1 MFAYIKGSLEVKTNG
16 YIVIDVNGIGYK
28 IFMSETAINK
38 LGAIGEI
45 IKIHTYVRVRED
57 DISIYGFNTNEE
69 LRMFELLL
77 SVSGIG
83 AKSALV
89 ILSNVSV
96 SSFALAIINNDINL
110 LKKLPG
116 IGPKTAQRVILELK
130 DKLKKENEIVA
141 NENTDISDTINT
153 AIMDDEKIAEEQ
165 VVGVLN
171 FDIHL
176 VKDFKGKRYIERI
189 TECIPLEN
197 EDNYNL
203 DYKKAKTGD
212 AKLDKF
218 FDNATIYFSKSTN
231 LQTYKYVNILE
242 YHDGNYV
249 LTNPISEI
257 NRKEMKNN
265 MDEQDAKKFEQF
277 CKENWN

>member
-16 YIVIDVNGIGYK
+16 YIVIDVNGLGYK

-153 AIMDDEKIAEEQ
+153 AIMDDEKIAEATAALK
-165 VVGVLN
+165 VLGYTGKEIEKALEKVDAN
-171 FDIHL
+171 LSVEDIIR
-176 VKDFKGKRYIERI
+176 KG
-189 TECIPLEN
+189 LL
-197 EDNYNL
+197 NL
-203 DYKKAKTGD
+203 A
-212 AKLDKF
+212 
-218 FDNATIYFSKSTN
+218 
-231 LQTYKYVNILE
+231 
-242 YHDGNYV
+242 
-249 LTNPISEI
+249 
-257 NRKEMKNN
+257 R
-265 MDEQDAKKFEQF
+265 
-277 CKENWN
+277 

>member
-153 AIMDDEKIAEEQ
+153 AIMDDEKIVEATAALK
-165 VVGVLN
+165 VLGYMGKEIEKALEKVDAN
-171 FDIHL
+171 LSVEDIIR
-176 VKDFKGKRYIERI
+176 KG
-189 TECIPLEN
+189 LL
-197 EDNYNL
+197 NL
-203 DYKKAKTGD
+203 A
-212 AKLDKF
+212 
-218 FDNATIYFSKSTN
+218 
-231 LQTYKYVNILE
+231 
-242 YHDGNYV
+242 
-249 LTNPISEI
+249 
-257 NRKEMKNN
+257 R
-265 MDEQDAKKFEQF
+265 
-277 CKENWN
+277 

>member
-28 IFMSETAINK
+28 IFMSETAIKK

-153 AIMDDEKIAEEQ
+153 AIMDDEKIAEATAALK
-165 VVGVLN
+165 VLGYTGKEIEKALEKVDAN
-171 FDIHL
+171 LSVEDIIR
-176 VKDFKGKRYIERI
+176 KG
-189 TECIPLEN
+189 LL
-197 EDNYNL
+197 NL
-203 DYKKAKTGD
+203 A
-212 AKLDKF
+212 
-218 FDNATIYFSKSTN
+218 
-231 LQTYKYVNILE
+231 
-242 YHDGNYV
+242 
-249 LTNPISEI
+249 
-257 NRKEMKNN
+257 R
-265 MDEQDAKKFEQF
+265 
-277 CKENWN
+277 

>member
-45 IKIHTYVRVRED
+45 IKIHTYARVRED

-153 AIMDDEKIAEEQ
+153 AIMDDEKIAEATAALK
-165 VVGVLN
+165 VLGYTGKEIEKALEKVDAN
-171 FDIHL
+171 LSVEDIIR
-176 VKDFKGKRYIERI
+176 KG
-189 TECIPLEN
+189 LL
-197 EDNYNL
+197 NL
-203 DYKKAKTGD
+203 A
-212 AKLDKF
+212 
-218 FDNATIYFSKSTN
+218 
-231 LQTYKYVNILE
+231 
-242 YHDGNYV
+242 
-249 LTNPISEI
+249 
-257 NRKEMKNN
+257 R
-265 MDEQDAKKFEQF
+265 
-277 CKENWN
+277 